1 VLIVLDEFIRVG
13 EHAVATI
20 DIAPGEWLRSLLK
33 EPFAYLRL
41 MGTWGVEPGF
51 WREYVEW

>member
-1 VLIVLDEFIRVG
+1 MLIVLDEFIRVG